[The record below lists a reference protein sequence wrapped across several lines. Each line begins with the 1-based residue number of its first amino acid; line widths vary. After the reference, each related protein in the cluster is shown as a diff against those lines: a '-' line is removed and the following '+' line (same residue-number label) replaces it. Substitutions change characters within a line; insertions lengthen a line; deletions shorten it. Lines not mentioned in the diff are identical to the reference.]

1 MLLLLHICNKSF
13 LSGKLSTA
21 CKHAQIHPIL
31 KHNDPKT
38 FRPISLLRCLGKTL
52 ERNIL
57 TRHQFKS
64 QNFTTTS
71 LASGRTQALKITQ
84 LHSDLIQ
91 TKEKPHQSLTQKK
104 IRRPHHNYIHKCRK
118 RSQGKTDLTDRQATV
133 KFLVTLKTLNI
144 FADQINRKASQ
155 DPIAIFTDGSVNSK
169 SGYSGAAI
177 HFSSQAEARR
187 LSYNCSI
194 LLTELSSINKALSL
208 ALSTDHTTIHIFADT
223 FSGIQAL
230 NKPPEDNLA
239 LITNIL
245 FKMKS
250 LQNCGS
256 LKILNW
262 ISSDIGI
269 DRIEAADIA
278 SSKATHYQRMNY
290 QIPPSCIQLKRI
302 KQNIHL
308 TARNLQVVWVGQRVS
323 CKMVQGCHKLRK
335 CNHHTAPQARQQ
347 V

>member
-1 MLLLLHICNKSF
+1 MSWQNIGKKHTHETSIQISELHHNLFSF
-13 LSGKLSTA
+13 RKNTGTADNIATLVLDLEKAFELADPTTITSIIVEKGVKGKLLAWTA
-21 CKHAQIHPIL
+21 
-31 KHNDPKT
+31 D
-38 FRPISLLRCLGKTL
+38 
-52 ERNIL
+52 
-57 TRHQFKS
+57 
-64 QNFTTTS
+64 
-71 LASGRTQALKITQ
+71 
-84 LHSDLIQ
+84 
-91 TKEKPHQSLTQKK
+91 
-104 IRRPHHNYIHKCRK
+104 Y
-118 RSQGKTDLTDRQATV
+118 LTDRQATV

-187 LSYNCSI
+187 LSYDCSI

-208 ALSTDHTTIHIFADT
+208 ALSTDHTTIDIYADT

-256 LKILNW
+256 FVILNW

-308 TARNLQVVWVGQRVS
+308 TARNLQVVWVG
-323 CKMVQGCHKLRK
+323 
-335 CNHHTAPQARQQ
+335 
-347 V
+347 

>member
-1 MLLLLHICNKSF
+1 MSWQNI
-13 LSGKLSTA
+13 GK
-21 CKHAQIHPIL
+21 KHTHETSIQISEL
-31 KHNDPKT
+31 
-38 FRPISLLRCLGKTL
+38 
-52 ERNIL
+52 
-57 TRHQFKS
+57 
-64 QNFTTTS
+64 
-71 LASGRTQALKITQ
+71 
-84 LHSDLIQ
+84 
-91 TKEKPHQSLTQKK
+91 
-104 IRRPHHNYIHKCRK
+104 HHNLFSFRK
-118 RSQGKTDLTDRQATV
+118 NTGTKDNIASLRSNLDQRKTTLVLDLEKDFESADPTTITSIIVEKGVKGRLLAWTADYLTDRQATV

-208 ALSTDHTTIHIFADT
+208 ALSTDHTTIDIYADT

-256 LKILNW
+256 LVILNW

-269 DRIEAADIA
+269 DRIEALPENELSDP
-278 SSKATHYQRMNY
+278 T
-290 QIPPSCIQLKRI
+290 QL
-302 KQNIHL
+302 HS
-308 TARNLQVVWVGQRVS
+308 A
-323 CKMVQGCHKLRK
+323 
-335 CNHHTAPQARQQ
+335 
-347 V
+347 